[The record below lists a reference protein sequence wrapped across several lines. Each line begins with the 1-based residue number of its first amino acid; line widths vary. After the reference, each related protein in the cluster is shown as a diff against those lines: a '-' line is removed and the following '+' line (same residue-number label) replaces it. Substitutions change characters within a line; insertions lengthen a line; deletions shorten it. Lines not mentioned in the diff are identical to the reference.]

1 MVITKNIVQIAI
13 RKSVKP
19 LKHRKKTFILLCV
32 CLCLPIFSGCLRM
45 ERINPETVPKE
56 RLFFGIKEW
65 NKGYHYD
72 QFSLFPPI
80 IIAAS
85 WAINLPFELI
95 GDLGCLPYDL
105 YVNAYCAWHPNIGYC
120 IRFKENDKLMKLL
133 DKGAKPTDSGS
144 GPYRSPLTPEQL
156 ALKYENIEALVALWA
171 HGLEMSKSGV
181 IFTCEILE
189 RTESSVHASDI
200 ERLEFG
206 LTTIKKIAEDDAWN
220 YLISNEKNQR
230 FLFNYLALMNG
241 IFHRMNEYESFDN
254 IPKNVQYENT
264 VLSRRKE
271 FEHAVIELFKII
283 LDHGLNPN
291 IPDVKSVCYCNIQR
305 QVHAD
310 CARRVTLLDYVLH
323 SYSISDELRQQL
335 IAILKQH
342 GAMTYVQL
350 VEKNPN
356 LPHLH
361 TEGVKINPVFQP
373 VVDILQNSPYAENY
387 RLSNKCPEFPG
398 DVLVVEAG
406 VPDKKSKRL
415 HYSFKVPL
423 VKRLHPEMDVLVEL
437 PLARRMVFYRMA
449 SEEEYNHHQKKEVYK
464 SAVIPPA
471 PRWISDEY
479 KIDKAKFLRYFGE
492 PESYR
497 ILMRF
502 EETSHSLPAF
512 ELYNQNSSGAERY
525 FADRE
530 KLHLTYEKVQSVYD
544 DYDLI
549 LYMFTKPFFT
559 GKEKEWITGPPG
571 VSHRPEF
578 YLFNSD

>member
-1 MVITKNIVQIAI
+1 MVTAKNHCPNFQQEC
-13 RKSVKP
+13 VKP
-19 LKHRKKTFILLCV
+19 LKHMKKTFILLCI
-32 CLCLPIFSGCLRM
+32 CLCLPYFSGCLRM
-45 ERINPETVPKE
+45 EYIKAETVPKE
-56 RLFFGIKEW
+56 RLFFGVREW
-65 NKGYHYD
+65 NKGYYYD
-72 QFSLFPPI
+72 QFTLVPPV
-80 IIAAS
+80 IIAVS
-85 WAINLPFELI
+85 WALDLPFDLI
-95 GDLGCLPYDL
+95 GDLVCLPYDL

-133 DKGAKPTDSGS
+133 DKGVKPTDSGS

-171 HGLEMSKSGV
+171 HGLEMSQKGV
-181 IFTCEILE
+181 NFTCEILE
-189 RTESSVHASDI
+189 KNESSVHASDI

-206 LTTIKKIAEDDAWN
+206 LTEINKIAEDDAWN

-230 FLFNYLALMNG
+230 FLFNYLALMVG
-241 IFHRMNEYESFDN
+241 IFHGINQYESFDN
-254 IPKNVQYENT
+254 TRKNVQYENT

-271 FEHAVIELFKII
+271 FEHAVIELFKLI

-291 IPDVKSVCYCNIQR
+291 IPDVKGVCYCNKQR
-305 QVHAD
+305 QVHAH
-310 CARRVTLLDYVLH
+310 CARRVTLLDYVLL
-323 SYSISDELRQQL
+323 SESISDELRQQL
-335 IAILKQH
+335 IAILKKH
-342 GAMTYVQL
+342 GAMTYAQL

-415 HYSFKVPL
+415 HYSLKVPL
-423 VKRLHPEMDVLVEL
+423 VKRLHPEMDALVEL
-437 PLARRMVFYRMA
+437 PLERRLFFYRMA
-449 SEEEYNHHQKKEVYK
+449 PEEEYNHRQKKEVYK

-471 PRWISDEY
+471 PRWISNEY
-479 KIDKAKFLRYFGE
+479 MIDKAKFLRYFGE

-502 EETSHSLPAF
+502 EERCHSLPAF
-512 ELYNQNSSGAERY
+512 ELYSQKSSGAERY
-525 FADRE
+525 FEDRE
-530 KLHLTYEKVQSVYD
+530 KLGLNYEKVQSVYD

-549 LYMFTKPFFT
+549 LDMFTKPFFT
-559 GKEKEWITGPPG
+559 GKEKEWISG
-571 VSHRPEF
+571 VSLLPEY
-578 YLFNSD
+578 YLFNSN